1 MGFFNILG
9 FFKMK
14 KIIASLAL
22 VSPLSAFATVPSDV
36 TTALSSAGTD
46 SVTVAGSV
54 LVVIVGIFAIKLMR
68 KAL

>member
-1 MGFFNILG
+1 
-9 FFKMK
+9 MK
-14 KIIASLAL
+14 KIIALLAL
-22 VSPLSAFATVPSDV
+22 SPLSAFAAVPADV

-46 SVTVAGSV
+46 SVTVAGAV

>member
-1 MGFFNILG
+1 
-9 FFKMK
+9 MK
-14 KIIASLAL
+14 KIIAFLAL
-22 VSPLSAFATVPSDV
+22 VSPLSGFAAVPAEV

-46 SVTVAGSV
+46 SVTVAGAV